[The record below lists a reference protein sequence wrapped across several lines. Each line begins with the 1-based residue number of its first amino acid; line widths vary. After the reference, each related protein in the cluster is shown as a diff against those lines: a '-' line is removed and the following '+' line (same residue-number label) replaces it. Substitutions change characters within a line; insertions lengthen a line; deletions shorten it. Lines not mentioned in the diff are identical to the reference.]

1 METLQ
6 WKMEHGKKYLGNWKN
21 ENWKYFFDRYGDFY
35 LHFFMEISDTILIE
49 NEDINLIFGV
59 ARVASGLPGLPVT
72 GCLCIALQQST
83 ADPARGSMKYKKRL
97 SKYTLTFFSFAP
109 FDP

>member
-1 METLQ
+1 
-6 WKMEHGKKYLGNWKN
+6 
-21 ENWKYFFDRYGDFY
+21 
-35 LHFFMEISDTILIE
+35 MEISDTILIE

-59 ARVASGLPGLPVT
+59 AQVASGLPGLPVT

-83 ADPARGSMKYKKRL
+83 ADHARGSTKYKERMPNIEVH
-97 SKYTLTFFSFAP
+97 THIFSFAP

>member
-1 METLQ
+1 M
-6 WKMEHGKKYLGNWKN
+6 GI
-21 ENWKYFFDRYGDFY
+21 FICIFY
-35 LHFFMEISDTILIE
+35 EISDTILIE

-83 ADPARGSMKYKKRL
+83 ADPARGSTKYKERMPNIEV
-97 SKYTLTFFSFAP
+97 YTHIFSFAP